1 MSYKKLIEKYAEEFF
16 SPPVL
21 SNMGESIETLEGRDE
36 WALEADIFSMREESP
51 NEEKKV
57 NEKEKVETS
66 FSASSALASS
76 SSSSSA

>member
-36 WALEADIFSMREESP
+36 WALEADIFQVRAKKA
-51 NEEKKV
+51 NKEEKKKR
-57 NEKEKVETS
+57 KEATAADPPVLTS
-66 FSASSALASS
+66 SD
-76 SSSSSA
+76 